1 MSGTVPMHDVV
12 VVGGGPGGSTTAA
25 FLARGGLRVVLFERE
40 PFPRFHVGESL
51 MPGVLYLLDQ
61 VGLRETVETH
71 GFQVKYGASFHD
83 VEGSVEHAFYFLS
96 GQPWPNYSFQV
107 PRAEF
112 DTMLLDH
119 ARKQGVTVFQPGTV
133 ESAEFDADGVTV
145 AATREG
151 APVTVRARMLV
162 DASGRSSFMASR
174 QGRRERIPNLGKVGL
189 FAHFQGADRQSGKE
203 EGNIRIYVFR
213 DGWFWWIP
221 LAGDLTSVGAVMHA
235 RTVQAWTGSLEDL
248 YAEMIRRCLPVA
260 TGLARARKVTAVHR
274 EANFSYVN
282 SPVIGDRFVAV
293 GDAITFVDPIFS
305 AGVFVAMRTGQL
317 AAEAILSAFRDD
329 RFKAR
334 HFRRYER
341 QVWRGVA
348 PLFRFIHKY
357 YEPGFFDLF
366 MHPQYWFGIPE
377 AVLYVLSGASFLKR
391 RWRTSLAVRVMFA
404 LVRINTWRMRRAGRP
419 VESRLEW

>member
-1 MSGTVPMHDVV
+1 MSGAPMHDVV

-51 MPGVLYLLDQ
+51 MPGVMYLLDQ
-61 VGLRETVETH
+61 LGLRETVESH
-71 GFQVKYGASFHD
+71 GFQVKYGASFYD
-83 VEGSVEHAFYFLS
+83 VEASAQRAFYFLS

-112 DTMLLDH
+112 DTVLLDH
-119 ARKQGVTVFQPGTV
+119 AHKQGVTVFQPATV
-133 ESAEFDADGVTV
+133 EAADFDADGVTV
-145 AATREG
+145 TATRDG
-151 APVTVRARMLV
+151 APLTVRARMLV
-162 DASGRSSFMASR
+162 DASGRSSFLASR
-174 QGRRERIPNLGKVGL
+174 RGQRERIPNLGKVGL
-189 FAHFQGADRQSGKE
+189 FAHFQGADRLSGKE

-221 LAGDLTSVGAVMHA
+221 LARDVTSVGAVMHA
-235 RTVQAWTGSLEDL
+235 RTVQGWSGSLDEL
-248 YAEMIRRCLPVA
+248 YAEMIRRCPPVA
-260 TGLARARKVTAVHR
+260 AGLARARQVTPVHR

-305 AGVFVAMRTGQL
+305 AGVFVAMRTAQL
-317 AAEAILSAFRDD
+317 AAEAILTAFRDD
-329 RFKAR
+329 RFQAR

-357 YEPGFFDLF
+357 YEPGFLDLF
-366 MHPQYWFGIPE
+366 LHPQHWFGIPE

-391 RWRTSLAVRVMFA
+391 RWRTRLALAVMFA

-419 VESRLEW
+419 IESRLEW

>member
-1 MSGTVPMHDVV
+1 MHDVV
-12 VVGGGPGGSTTAA
+12 VVGGGPGGSTTAT

-51 MPGVLYLLDQ
+51 MPAVIYLLDRL
-61 VGLRETVETH
+61 GLRETVETR

-83 VEGSVEHAFYFLS
+83 VERSAEHAFYFLS
-96 GQPWPNYSFQV
+96 DQPWPNYSYQV

-112 DTMLLDH
+112 DTVLLDH
-119 ARKQGVTVFQPGTV
+119 ARKQGVTVFQPATV
-133 ESAEFDADGVTV
+133 ESADVDADGVTV
-145 AATREG
+145 TATRES
-151 APVTVRARMLV
+151 APLTVRARMLV

-203 EGNIRIYVFR
+203 EGNIRVYVFR

-235 RTVQAWTGSLEDL
+235 RTVQGWSGSLDDL
-248 YAEMIRRCLPVA
+248 YAEMIRRCPPVA
-260 TGLARARKVTAVHR
+260 EGLARARKVTAVHR

-317 AAEAILSAFRDD
+317 AAEAILTAFRDD
-329 RFKAR
+329 QFKAR
-334 HFRRYER
+334 HFRGYER

-357 YEPGFFDLF
+357 YEPGFLDLF
-366 MHPQYWFGIPE
+366 LHPQYWFGIPE
-377 AVLYVLSGASFLKR
+377 AVLYVLSGGSFLKR
-391 RWRTSLAVRVMFA
+391 RWRTRLALSVMFA
-404 LVRINTWRMRRAGRP
+404 LVRVNTWRLRRAGRP
-419 VESRLEW
+419 IESRLEW

>member
-1 MSGTVPMHDVV
+1 MSSAVPMHDVV

-51 MPGVLYLLDQ
+51 MPAVMYLLDQ
-61 VGLRETVETH
+61 LGARETVETH
-71 GFQVKYGASFHD
+71 GFQVKYGAMFVD
-83 VEGSVEHAFYFLS
+83 MDASVQQSFYFLT

-112 DTMLLDH
+112 DTVLLDH
-119 ARKQGVTVFQPGTV
+119 AHKQGVTVFQPATV
-133 ESAEFDADGVTV
+133 EAADFDADGVTV
-145 AATREG
+145 TAIRAG
-151 APVTVRARMLV
+151 APLTVRARMLV
-162 DASGRSSFMASR
+162 DASGRSGFLASR

-189 FAHFQGADRQSGKE
+189 FAHFQGADRLSGKE
-203 EGNIRIYVFR
+203 EGLIRIYVFR

-235 RTVQAWTGSLEDL
+235 RTVQGWSGSLEDL
-248 YAEMIRRCLPVA
+248 YAEMIRRCPPVA
-260 TGLARARKVTAVHR
+260 TGLAQARRVTAVHR

-293 GDAITFVDPIFS
+293 GDAITFIDPIFS
-305 AGVFVAMRTGQL
+305 AGVFIAMRTGQL
-317 AAEAILSAFRDD
+317 AAEAILVAFRDN

-334 HFRRYER
+334 RFRRYER
-341 QVWRGVA
+341 QVRRGVA

-366 MHPQYWFGIPE
+366 MHPQHWFGIPE
-377 AVLYVLSGASFLKR
+377 AVLHVLSGASFLKT
-391 RWRTSLAVRVMFA
+391 RWRTRLALAVMFA

-419 VESRLEW
+419 IESRLEW